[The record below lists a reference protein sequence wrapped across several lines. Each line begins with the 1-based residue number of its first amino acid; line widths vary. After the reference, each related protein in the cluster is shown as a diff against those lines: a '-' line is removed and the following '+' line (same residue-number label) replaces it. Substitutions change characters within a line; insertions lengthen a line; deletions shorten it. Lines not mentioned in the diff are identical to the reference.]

1 MDVEIQELTR
11 FLDDVSKE
19 MTLAVLSMEGE
30 VGVTHARYVM
40 QNSSVCLC
48 KLSFSQKQVR
58 RFFSVRERA
67 CVRACV
73 RV

>member
-40 QNSSVCLC
+40 QNSSVY
-48 KLSFSQKQVR
+48 VN
-58 RFFSVRERA
+58 
-67 CVRACV
+67 
-73 RV
+73 